1 MATEGFLMTKTL
13 QDLSFNDLVS
23 LKDTLTLLKREEM
36 IKEIKQEITRRIENN
51 IMR

>member
-1 MATEGFLMTKTL
+1 MAKTL

-36 IKEIKQEITRRIENN
+36 IKEVKEEIKKRGPK
-51 IMR
+51 